1 MNSPATFVILA
12 ALLAGPLILAP
23 LEHNLEPYCFAL
35 GIIAVTAGRQWEWHL
50 LRKAAL
56 DPMPITL
63 TVIFAGLLFG
73 AFRPVL
79 DRSFA
84 ALRRSLP
91 RPLLAGLVV
100 LIAGLVSGAITAVV
114 AALMLVEGVVLT
126 GLGPAE
132 RTRVVVLGCFAIG
145 LGSALTPIGGPVATL
160 AASAM
165 NLNFSGLFGLLSPW
179 VFPGVAAMSLL
190 TIYCARGPYDMIAV
204 ADSSSAHERPGQALS
219 QGLRIFAFVAG
230 LTLIGEACAPFAA
243 RYVARLS
250 NGGLYWANMLSAALD
265 NSTLVAIEF
274 HQLSRGRAQAALIS
288 LLVSGGMLIP
298 GNVPNIVCA
307 NRLRMRSGEW
317 ARTGLPLGLIML
329 GIYFALLLVLGCS

>member
-1 MNSPATFVILA
+1 MNSLATLVILA
-12 ALLAGPLILAP
+12 ALLAGPLIFAP

-35 GIIAVTAGRQWEWHL
+35 GMVAVTAGRQWGWHL
-50 LRKAAL
+50 LSKAAL

-63 TVIFAGLLFG
+63 TVISAGLLFG
-73 AFRPVL
+73 ALRPAL

-100 LIAGLVSGAITAVV
+100 LIVGLLSSAITAVV
-114 AALMLVEGVVLT
+114 AALMLVEGVALM

-145 LGSALTPIGGPVATL
+145 MGSALTPIGGPVATL

-165 NLNFSGLFGLLSPW
+165 KLRFAGLFGLLSPW
-179 VFPGVAAMSLL
+179 VFPGLAAMSLL
-190 TIYCARGPYDMIAV
+190 TSYFARGPYDMIAV
-204 ADSSSAHERPGQALS
+204 ADSASAHERPRQALR

-230 LTLIGEACAPFAA
+230 LTLIGEACAPFTS

-250 NGGLYWANMLSAALD
+250 DGGLYWANMLSAALD

-274 HQLSRGRAQAALIS
+274 HQLDRRRAQAALIS
-288 LLVSGGMLIP
+288 LLISGGMLIP

-317 ARTGLPLGLIML
+317 ARIGLPLGLIML
-329 GIYFALLLVLGCS
+329 GIYFAVLVVLG